1 LEDLVEIH
9 RGAEAIIYM
18 GSYLGIRAIYKYRP
32 SKQYRPEILDKRIRR
47 LRTINEARIMTRLRL
62 LGAPIPAIL
71 DVDPDS
77 ALIVMEYIPGKLLRD
92 TLISGGSLD
101 LCRRAGEILG
111 IIHSGGVYH
120 GDPTISNYIV
130 DDNGDL
136 WIIDFGLADYTNDPE
151 DLAVDLHLLY
161 RSIETLPLKSI
172 DKMEEEV
179 YKGYESIVGSERGRE
194 ILERVRSIRLR
205 GRYVAER
212 RAKAVWLTD
221 QEG

>member
-1 LEDLVEIH
+1 MEIH

-18 GSYLGIRAIYKYRP
+18 GSYLGIKAIYKYRP
-32 SKQYRPEILDKRIRR
+32 PKQYRPEALDKGIRR
-47 LRTINEARIMTRLRL
+47 LRTINEARIMIRLRL
-62 LGAPIPAIL
+62 LGTPTPAVL

-77 ALIVMEYIPGKLLRD
+77 ALIVMEYIPGRLLRD
-92 TLISGGSLD
+92 TLMNEVSTS

-111 IIHSGGVYH
+111 MIHMEGIYH

-130 DDNGDL
+130 DHHGDL
-136 WIIDFGLADYTNDPE
+136 WVIDFGLADYTKDPE

-161 RSIETLPLKSI
+161 RSIETLPLRSI
-172 DKMEEEV
+172 DEMEREI
-179 YKGYESIVGSERGRE
+179 YRGYESVVGVERARE
-194 ILERVRSIRLR
+194 ILGRVRDIRLR

-212 RAKAVWLTD
+212 RARAVWLTD